1 MQFDVKQS
9 MEEIKGYLKDHVEK
23 DERIQSEILVQLGEL
38 RTGMEK
44 NHAVVDTKLTQI
56 TDHLAVLNSKVATNV
71 LKLGELE
78 KQNATQQIQIENISE
93 AQVDAKK
100 IRNVWAER
108 VVLLL
113 ISIVGFFLS
122 PLILRLMEL

>member
-78 KQNATQQIQIENISE
+78 KQNATQQIQIKNISE